1 MNKYKFDNKHNESYA
16 GIVRKSLPGYV
27 NPRMSVYLFIIS
39 VVILPVTA
47 PQNSFNNLTF
57 IQKACAEIETSLETL
72 PEPKNKFTDQGM
84 VEYKIE
90 PKKENRTQQ
99 EQQKEEPEKKEP
111 PKKEPAKPKDI
122 DTEQP
127 EQQEAKPEQPTAKDE
142 SKTETSK
149 PSGEN
154 LPQTK
159 DKQENIAENNTNREH
174 LVTNMF
180 YDTPV
185 RQALADISAQT
196 GVIILPD
203 ISVQGIVTCELREVP
218 LEQALQIILS
228 SGNFAY
234 RQMEGYILVGT
245 ADIESP
251 SFSKLSQTRRIKMN
265 YLKADEAVKMLSEPI
280 RKLAIANPTNNVVSV
295 TAPEELLEGIISNLK
310 LFDQPTQHVILDARI
325 VALEHGDLLNLG
337 IQWNWPGITAGTFSN
352 SDHHGSNAPELVNWP
367 WGIQIGYTP
376 GQEFTNSLM
385 MTLNLLTQNDEAIVI
400 ASPQVLAQDGHEAEI
415 KVVTEEYFKITQ
427 EAYYYTRFELETIE
441 TGTILTITPLIGD
454 NNEITLNVAAEV
466 SDVIARGQDNLPVV
480 TRRTTKN
487 TVRVE
492 NGGTAVV
499 AGLMDSRKRYQKSRT
514 PGLSGIPIL
523 GSLFD
528 NTNTTDS
535 ARQVAVFITA
545 RLMPETGRVIQKSI
559 EEQAPIKLAG
569 NEFRK
574 SLQKALIDIKREN
587 SGI

>member
-122 DTEQP
+122 DT

>member
-441 TGTILTITPLIGD
+441 TGTM
-454 NNEITLNVAAEV
+454 
-466 SDVIARGQDNLPVV
+466 
-480 TRRTTKN
+480 K
-487 TVRVE
+487 
-492 NGGTAVV
+492 
-499 AGLMDSRKRYQKSRT
+499 
-514 PGLSGIPIL
+514 
-523 GSLFD
+523 
-528 NTNTTDS
+528 
-535 ARQVAVFITA
+535 
-545 RLMPETGRVIQKSI
+545 
-559 EEQAPIKLAG
+559 
-569 NEFRK
+569 
-574 SLQKALIDIKREN
+574 
-587 SGI
+587 

>member
-27 NPRMSVYLFIIS
+27 NPRMTVYLFIIS

-325 VALEHGDLLNLG
+325 VALEHGNLLNLG

>member
-1 MNKYKFDNKHNESYA
+1 
-16 GIVRKSLPGYV
+16 
-27 NPRMSVYLFIIS
+27 
-39 VVILPVTA
+39 
-47 PQNSFNNLTF
+47 
-57 IQKACAEIETSLETL
+57 
-72 PEPKNKFTDQGM
+72 M
-84 VEYKIE
+84 V
-90 PKKENRTQQ
+90 
-99 EQQKEEPEKKEP
+99 
-111 PKKEPAKPKDI
+111 
-122 DTEQP
+122 
-127 EQQEAKPEQPTAKDE
+127 
-142 SKTETSK
+142 
-149 PSGEN
+149 
-154 LPQTK
+154 
-159 DKQENIAENNTNREH
+159 
-174 LVTNMF
+174 
-180 YDTPV
+180 
-185 RQALADISAQT
+185 
-196 GVIILPD
+196 
-203 ISVQGIVTCELREVP
+203 
-218 LEQALQIILS
+218 
-228 SGNFAY
+228 
-234 RQMEGYILVGT
+234 
-245 ADIESP
+245 
-251 SFSKLSQTRRIKMN
+251 
-265 YLKADEAVKMLSEPI
+265 
-280 RKLAIANPTNNVVSV
+280 
-295 TAPEELLEGIISNLK
+295 
-310 LFDQPTQHVILDARI
+310 
-325 VALEHGDLLNLG
+325 
-337 IQWNWPGITAGTFSN
+337 
-352 SDHHGSNAPELVNWP
+352 
-367 WGIQIGYTP
+367 
-376 GQEFTNSLM
+376 
-385 MTLNLLTQNDEAIVI
+385 
-400 ASPQVLAQDGHEAEI
+400 ASLAQDGHEAEI